1 MVILKHDTSGR
12 LQLDSRCEMEF
23 ETVGVEEETGT
34 TATTTTTKA
43 TKATKSKEKKNA
55 VTTTVVGYAKH
66 RRLKLLPE
74 HLRAQPRSV
83 NMFYNDVQL

>member
-23 ETVGVEEETGT
+23 ETVGMEEETGT
-34 TATTTTTKA
+34 TTATTTKA
-43 TKATKSKEKKNA
+43 TNSKEKKNA

>member
-23 ETVGVEEETGT
+23 ETVGMEEETGT
-34 TATTTTTKA
+34 TTATTKA
-43 TKATKSKEKKNA
+43 TRKTTNSSEKKNA